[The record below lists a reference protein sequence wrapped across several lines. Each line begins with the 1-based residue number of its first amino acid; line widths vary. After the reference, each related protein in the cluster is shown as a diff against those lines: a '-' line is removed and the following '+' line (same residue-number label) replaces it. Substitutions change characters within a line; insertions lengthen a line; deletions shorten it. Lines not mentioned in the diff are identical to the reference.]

1 MRQRIGNEDV
11 QEDFKQV
18 RRNYQ
23 IQLARLS
30 APIGWNF
37 RGLIRED
44 QSDFHW
50 ALREL
55 QWKRVCIEIRDEL
68 LKTLS
73 QTFAKMGALRGEHPS
88 MQWRDLATTEQVD
101 HSLHRLLEG
110 ARFDEVLE
118 PFQYRAR
125 T

>member
-1 MRQRIGNEDV
+1 M
-11 QEDFKQV
+11 
-18 RRNYQ
+18 
-23 IQLARLS
+23 
-30 APIGWNF
+30 
-37 RGLIRED
+37 RGLLREH

-68 LKTLS
+68 LNTLG
-73 QTFAKMGALRGEHPS
+73 TAFTKMGTLRGEHPS

-101 HSLHRLLEG
+101 HSLQRLLNG

-125 T
+125 A